1 MRSGLVPAGSAVGGL
16 CWFGRSASVGIRTPV
31 RTGEVGAMTTLAMAG
46 EIADT
51 CPSPDLRSA
60 VLAVTEAA
68 GGARTWSASGR
79 AGLIGELD
87 RAITVQTSV
96 RADLLIAERDGGA
109 WKHAGDPSFEAW
121 RVRAAAVDARHPEQ
135 RRAAAWQTIA
145 EKVAAFPETGSGA
158 ALRPDLTFLM

>member
-16 CWFGRSASVGIRTPV
+16 CWFGRSASLGIRTPV

-87 RAITVQTSV
+87 RAITVLTSV
-96 RADLLIAERDGGA
+96 RADLLIADRE
-109 WKHAGDPSFEAW
+109 
-121 RVRAAAVDARHPEQ
+121 VRCADALVAMPEM
-135 RRAAAWQTIA
+135 RRAAELGQVSVEHVDVVA
-145 EKVAAFPETGSGA
+145 KVTATGSV
-158 ALRPDLTFLM
+158 PVT